1 MNLKS
6 EHFGVRFFDI
16 RVEWELLGWMFRPK
30 EQNRRDIPVKKM
42 FVLALA
48 LLCLAGCGAKEEE
61 KIPTGEMTLPE
72 SGHET
77 VIEQEEGTPIYLLT
91 PEWNEYD
98 PSVESV
104 WFTIQNCSGAI
115 METGADHWL
124 ETLGENGNWYQVPF
138 KENVGWNSILMVV
151 QNGGTLAQV
160 CNLSMFEYDFSGGGT
175 YRIAKQIGDQ
185 VCAGT
190 FKLVEDADI
199 SAETPYGY
207 GALEDLPREYSAI
220 QRTADGPDGID
231 LEAGVIFDGQ
241 GAYGVERV
249 ETFLKKTVL
258 GIPNQLRTVQDYG
271 EGAVM
276 VIDVIYENDHFLWR
290 MWQDGTVVEKRFSY
304 IVTDGFSLYL
314 SNAADWAGTQEY
326 DSDKVFLVPEGQCQE
341 LIPRL
346 EQEMEDRL
354 AWNVTR
360 YQVWSEDGIWSAGL
374 ADPEFGTPTEFFL
387 NWQKPGEGSGGMY
400 CNLQDWDGLETE
412 IRGLE
417 WREDGTLELTC
428 MTQAG
433 EKSVLYYDPETGAL
447 TGK

>member
-1 MNLKS
+1 M
-6 EHFGVRFFDI
+6 
-16 RVEWELLGWMFRPK
+16 
-30 EQNRRDIPVKKM
+30 KKM
-42 FVLALA
+42 FALALT
-48 LLCLAGCGAKEEE
+48 LLCLAGCSAKKEE
-61 KIPTGEMTLPE
+61 TVAAGEPTLPE
-72 SGHET
+72 HEYET
-77 VIEQEEGTPIYLLT
+77 EVGQEEGTPIYLLT

-104 WFTIQNCSGAI
+104 WFTIQNCSGEI
-115 METGADHWL
+115 METGTEYQL
-124 ETLGENGNWYQVPF
+124 ETQGENGNWKQVPF

-151 QNGGTLAQV
+151 QNGGTLAQA
-160 CNLSMFEYDFSGGGT
+160 CDLSMFEYDFSGGGT
-175 YRIAKQIGDQ
+175 YRIVKQIGDQ
-185 VCAGT
+185 ACAGM
-190 FKLVEDADI
+190 FELVEDAKI

-207 GALEDLPREYSAI
+207 ALLENLPREYSAV
-220 QRTADGPDGID
+220 QRSGDGLDGID

-326 DSDKVFLVPEGQCQE
+326 NSDKVFLVPDGQCQE

-360 YQVWSEDGIWSAGL
+360 YQVWSEDGFWSAGL
-374 ADPEFGTPTEFFL
+374 SDPEFGTPTEFFV
-387 NWQKPGEGSGGMY
+387 NWQEPGKGGWGKY
-400 CNLQDWDGLETE
+400 CDLQDWDGLETE

-417 WREDGTLELTC
+417 WQENGALKLTC
-428 MTQAG
+428 VTQTG
-433 EKSVLYYDPETGAL
+433 EKSILFYDPETGDFAR
-447 TGK
+447 K

>member
-1 MNLKS
+1 M
-6 EHFGVRFFDI
+6 
-16 RVEWELLGWMFRPK
+16 
-30 EQNRRDIPVKKM
+30 KKI
-42 FVLALA
+42 LALMLA
-48 LLCLAGCGAKEEE
+48 LLCLAGCSAKEEE
-61 KIPTGEMTLPE
+61 KIPTGEMGVPE
-72 SGHET
+72 SEHEA

-104 WFTIQNCSGAI
+104 WFTIQNGSGVL
-115 METGADHWL
+115 METGTEYQL
-124 ETLGENGNWYQVPF
+124 ETLGENGNWKQIPF

-151 QNGGTLAQV
+151 QNGGTLAQA
-160 CNLSMFEYDFSGGGT
+160 CDLSMFEYDFSGGGT
-175 YRIAKQIGDQ
+175 FRIVKQIGDQ

-190 FKLVEDADI
+190 FELVEDAKI

-207 GALEDLPREYSAI
+207 GLLENLPREYSAV
-220 QRTADGPDGID
+220 QRSGNGLDGID
-231 LEAGVIFDGQ
+231 LEAGVIFAGQ

-290 MWQDGTVVEKRFSY
+290 MWQDGTVGEKRFSY

-326 DSDKVFLVPEGQCQE
+326 NSDKVFLVPDGQCRE

-360 YQVWSEDGIWSAGL
+360 YQVWSEDGFWSAGL
-374 ADPEFGTPTEFFL
+374 SDPEFGTPAEFFV
-387 NWQKPGEGSGGMY
+387 NWQEPGKGGWGTY
-400 CNLQDWDGLETE
+400 CDLQDRDGLETE

-417 WREDGTLELTC
+417 WQENGTLKLTC
-428 MTQAG
+428 VTQTG
-433 EKSVLYYDPETGAL
+433 EKSVLHYDPETESL
-447 TGK
+447 TRE

>member
-1 MNLKS
+1 
-6 EHFGVRFFDI
+6 
-16 RVEWELLGWMFRPK
+16 
-30 EQNRRDIPVKKM
+30 
-42 FVLALA
+42 
-48 LLCLAGCGAKEEE
+48 
-61 KIPTGEMTLPE
+61 
-72 SGHET
+72 
-77 VIEQEEGTPIYLLT
+77 
-91 PEWNEYD
+91 
-98 PSVESV
+98 
-104 WFTIQNCSGAI
+104 
-115 METGADHWL
+115 
-124 ETLGENGNWYQVPF
+124 
-138 KENVGWNSILMVV
+138 
-151 QNGGTLAQV
+151 
-160 CNLSMFEYDFSGGGT
+160 MFEYDFSGGGT
-175 YRIAKQIGDQ
+175 YRIVKKVGDQ
-185 VCAGT
+185 VCTGT
-190 FKLVEDADI
+190 FELVEDAEI

-207 GALEDLPREYSAI
+207 SLLEDLPREYSAI
-220 QRTADGPDGID
+220 QRTADGSNGIN

-241 GAYGVERV
+241 GTYGVERV

-290 MWQDGTVVEKRFSY
+290 MWQDGIVVEKRFSY

-326 DSDKVFLVPEGQCQE
+326 NSDKVFLVPEGQCQE

-360 YQVWSEDGIWSAGL
+360 YQVWSDDGVWSAGL

-387 NWQKPGEGSGGMY
+387 NWQKPGEGSGGTY

-412 IRGLE
+412 IRGLQ
-417 WREDGTLELTC
+417 WQEDGTLELTC
-428 MTQAG
+428 MTQTG
-433 EKSVLYYDPETGAL
+433 ERSLLYYAPETGVL